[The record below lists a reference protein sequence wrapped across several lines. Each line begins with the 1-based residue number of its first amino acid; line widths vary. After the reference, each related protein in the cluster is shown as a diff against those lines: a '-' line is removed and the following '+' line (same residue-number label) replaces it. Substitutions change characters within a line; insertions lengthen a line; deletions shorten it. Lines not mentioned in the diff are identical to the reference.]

1 MLYALMRFW
10 RCSLNVGDQQLICLL
25 NVFSL
30 QPVMTQ
36 KKPVTPISARPLV
49 KALHQNDSVKETVK
63 QSADELLVVNAVL
76 KKGIPDH
83 AVTGD
88 LAQALETTEAIEEKI
103 QTSAQEL
110 ATVNKLLEHEIDERI
125 ELERELL
132 ATKAA
137 LTREKA
143 KP

>member
-1 MLYALMRFW
+1 M
-10 RCSLNVGDQQLICLL
+10 I
-25 NVFSL
+25 
-30 QPVMTQ
+30 
-36 KKPVTPISARPLV
+36 KKTPDIPTAARPLV

-63 QSADELLVVNAVL
+63 QSGDELVVVNAVL

-88 LAQALETTEAIEEKI
+88 LAQALEITGVIEEKI
-103 QTSAQEL
+103 QTSAEDL

-125 ELERELL
+125 ALERELL

-137 LTREKA
+137 LEREKA
-143 KP
+143 KL